1 LISATS
7 NKKKEGIDMSKDIT
21 FKEITRILENQFWI
35 PELSTEVIYS
45 RIEDD
50 CDGDFTKKLTV
61 EFNCVGDVL
70 TNTGDRWPPLRFRM
84 PGMLGGGRSPRTR
97 NALMI
102 LALAMKL
109 DNEEKP
115 DPD

>member
-1 LISATS
+1 MP
-7 NKKKEGIDMSKDIT
+7 KEVSVEKLVKDV
-21 FKEITRILENQFWI
+21 RRVLENQFWI
-35 PELSTEVIYS
+35 PELGAEVIYS

-50 CDGDFTKKLTV
+50 CDGDFTKKLAV

-70 TNTGDRWPPLRFRM
+70 INTGDRCPPLRFRM